1 MYLIALLAF
10 FDKKD
15 FTMSTPAHLWLT
27 DENGS
32 PVSGG
37 CLIPSRTGS
46 IELKSLSH
54 NVTIPVDPH
63 WGKLTATRVHSPV
76 VIQKEFDQTTPVLFR
91 ALCEGRTLKK
101 AMIRMYRIIDA
112 GVESE
117 YFNIVLDNVKITTIS
132 PVLRPGGQVSTHL
145 ENIELR
151 YESITWKY
159 TEGNI
164 IYRDTWNN
172 LVRA

>member
-1 MYLIALLAF
+1 
-10 FDKKD
+10 
-15 FTMSTPAHLWLT
+15 MSTPAHLWLT

-32 PVSGG
+32 PVVGS
-37 CLIPSRTGS
+37 CLMPSRIGS

-63 WGKLTATRVHSPV
+63 WGKLTGTRVHSPIV
-76 VIQKEFDQTTPVLFR
+76 MQKEFDQTTPILFR
-91 ALCEGRTLKK
+91 ALCEGRILKK
-101 AMIRMYRIIDA
+101 ATIKMYRTLDA

-117 YFNIVLDNVKITTIS
+117 YFNIILDNVKICTIS
-132 PVLRPGGQVSTHL
+132 PVLRPGGLASTHL

-164 IYRDTWNN
+164 IYRDSWNN
-172 LVRA
+172 MATA